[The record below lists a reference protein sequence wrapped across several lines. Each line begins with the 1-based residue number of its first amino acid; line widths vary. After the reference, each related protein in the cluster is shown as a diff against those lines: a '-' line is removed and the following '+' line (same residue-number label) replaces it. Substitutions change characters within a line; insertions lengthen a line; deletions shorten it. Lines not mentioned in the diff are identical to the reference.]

1 MFYMKKIVWLLVALM
16 LSFSSVGVYSADKK
30 THKSSALAKKHQYVK
45 SQAKRVTSVRS
56 VKQKSAKKL
65 NVSIRKTSARVSK
78 KSGYFHRAKQ
88 SYFDAYDGSGPLEL
102 ASSKALVINQL
113 TGETIYAKNTN
124 VVTPIA
130 SVTKLMT
137 AMVTFDAHL
146 PMDDILFIGED
157 DVDYLKGTSSRLSV
171 GSALTRSELMQLA
184 LMSSENR
191 AAAALGRNYPGG
203 MSAFISAMNL
213 KAAMLGMKDTRF
225 VDATGLDSSNVS
237 TADDLVRM
245 VNAAH
250 QYPEI
255 RQITT
260 TPSQEV
266 QIYGRRSPTSFV
278 NTNAL
283 VRADNNWVIGLSKT
297 GFINE
302 AGRCLVMQAEITGQ
316 PLIIVLLDSAGKF
329 TRIGDANRI
338 RKWLEHRQATTPNST
353 ITGAHEH
360 DELALKAQV
369 NS

>member
-1 MFYMKKIVWLLVALM
+1 MKKIALLFMALM
-16 LSFSSVGVYSADKK
+16 LSISPVGVYSADKK
-30 THKSSALAKKHQYVK
+30 THKTSAIKHKVVK
-45 SQAKRVTSVRS
+45 SPSKRVKAVRA

-65 NVSIRKTSARVSK
+65 NVSIRKTKVRVGKNAS
-78 KSGYFHRAKQ
+78 YFQRAKQ
-88 SYFDAYDGSGPLEL
+88 NYFDAYDGSGPLEL
-102 ASSKALVINQL
+102 SSSKALVINQL

-137 AMVTFDAHL
+137 AMVTLDAHM

-171 GSALTRSELMQLA
+171 GSALTRAELLQLA

-203 MSAFISAMNL
+203 IQAFVTAMNL
-213 KAAMLGMKDTRF
+213 KAAMLGMKDTHF
-225 VDATGLDSSNVS
+225 VDSSGLDSGNIS

-260 TPSQEV
+260 TASQEV
-266 QIYGRRSPTSFV
+266 QIYGHRFPTNFV

-316 PLIIVLLDSAGKF
+316 PLIIVLLDSVGKF

-338 RKWLEHRQATTPNST
+338 RKWLEHRQATSVNTF
-353 ITGAHEH
+353 TGTHEPEPHEH
-360 DELALKAQV
+360 V
-369 NS
+369 NG